1 MVCSKWEEHGPS
13 AKDEY
18 LESKDCEREIEHQ
31 LFFETAMDY
40 NFDREKIINENEID
54 GWQHEHLH
62 PEMPGLITTT
72 IKKPPPA
79 ADKFESV
86 SAHSPC

>member
-18 LESKDCEREIEHQ
+18 LESKDCEREIERQ

-40 NFDREKIINENEID
+40 NFDPEKIINENEID
-54 GWQHEHLH
+54 GWQHEVTN
-62 PEMPGLITTT
+62 IF
-72 IKKPPPA
+72 IRKCQ
-79 ADKFESV
+79 D
-86 SAHSPC
+86 